1 MFGAVNFPAYRQL
14 DQMDCG
20 PTCLKI
26 ITEYYGRH
34 YNLDFLREISSQQKG
49 GVSFQGLSQAMER
62 IGLDSVGIKVNLK
75 ELIEDIPLPAIA
87 HWEHNHFLVVY
98 KTDRRNVFV
107 SDPAIGKVKYSHNEF
122 QERWSGTHEDEGVLL
137 LVQPGE
143 NFLNTQDEDVRR
155 EGMGYLLDYLS
166 PYKKYLSQI
175 ALGLFT
181 AMLIQ
186 LSLPFLTQSI
196 VDYGIN
202 YENLDFIY
210 LIVIAQLFLFLTRSF
225 TEVIRDWLLLHITEN
240 VTITMVSE
248 FLDKLL
254 KLPISFFDSKTT
266 GDFMQRI
273 YDHQRVEEF
282 LSEQSLSVF
291 FDLLT
296 ILVFAMVLG
305 IYDKTIFLI
314 FLIGTLLFLGW
325 SLLFMKKK
333 EVLDHQQFDLNRREQ
348 SHFLQILLAVLEIK
362 LNNSEERRKAEWR
375 MNRIRLFGLQ
385 STILKV
391 DHIQIKGGKFINE
404 VTAILIVFWSAK
416 AVISGEIS
424 LGGMLAIQFI
434 VGSLYLPIANTMN
447 FIVGYQKAKLSLKR
461 LAEIHDQK
469 SEVNSIKSIRVKL
482 TGDIILENIVFN
494 YGESGS
500 DPVLKNVSAIFPR
513 GKITAIVGASG
524 SGKTSLLKL
533 LLKIYYPTNG
543 LIKIGTENFEHIQA
557 DTWRKL
563 CGVVLQEG
571 KLFNDTIERNITESK
586 SNEPL
591 NERRLKEAVE
601 MANLTDLINSLP
613 LGYHTRIGEQGQ
625 LLSGGE
631 KQRLLIARAVY
642 KNPKYLFFDEATSSL
657 DAENEKVITEN
668 LNPFYQ
674 NRTVIIVAHRLS
686 TVKNA
691 DQILV
696 MENGNIVERGNHQE
710 LLSQGGVYHKLIRNQ
725 L

>member
-1 MFGAVNFPAYRQL
+1 
-14 DQMDCG
+14 
-20 PTCLKI
+20 
-26 ITEYYGRH
+26 
-34 YNLDFLREISSQQKG
+34 
-49 GVSFQGLSQAMER
+49 
-62 IGLDSVGIKVNLK
+62 
-75 ELIEDIPLPAIA
+75 
-87 HWEHNHFLVVY
+87 
-98 KTDRRNVFV
+98 
-107 SDPAIGKVKYSHNEF
+107 
-122 QERWSGTHEDEGVLL
+122 
-137 LVQPGE
+137 
-143 NFLNTQDEDVRR
+143 
-155 EGMGYLLDYLS
+155 
-166 PYKKYLSQI
+166 
-175 ALGLFT
+175 
-181 AMLIQ
+181 
-186 LSLPFLTQSI
+186 
-196 VDYGIN
+196 
-202 YENLDFIY
+202 
-210 LIVIAQLFLFLTRSF
+210 
-225 TEVIRDWLLLHITEN
+225 
-240 VTITMVSE
+240 
-248 FLDKLL
+248 
-254 KLPISFFDSKTT
+254 
-266 GDFMQRI
+266 
-273 YDHQRVEEF
+273 
-282 LSEQSLSVF
+282 
-291 FDLLT
+291 
-296 ILVFAMVLG
+296 
-305 IYDKTIFLI
+305 
-314 FLIGTLLFLGW
+314 
-325 SLLFMKKK
+325 MKKK

-362 LNNSEERRKAEWR
+362 LNNSEERRKSEWR
-375 MNRIRLFGLQ
+375 MNRIGLFGLQ

-434 VGSLYLPIANTMN
+434 VGSLYIPIANTMN

-469 SEVNSIKSIRVKL
+469 SEVNPIKINCAQL

-494 YGESGS
+494 YGEPGS
-500 DPVLKNVSAIFPR
+500 NPVLKNVSAIFPR

-533 LLKIYYPTNG
+533 LLKIYSPTNG
-543 LIKIGTENFEHIQA
+543 LIKIGTENFEHVQA

-613 LGYHTRIGEQGQ
+613 LGYQTRIGEQGQ

-668 LNPFYQ
+668 LHPFYR